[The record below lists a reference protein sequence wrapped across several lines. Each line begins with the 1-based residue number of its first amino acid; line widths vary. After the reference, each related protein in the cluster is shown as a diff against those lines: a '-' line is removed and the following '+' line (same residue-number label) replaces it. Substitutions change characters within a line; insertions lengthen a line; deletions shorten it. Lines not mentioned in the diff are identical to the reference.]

1 MTKPQNIVAQ
11 ISKNVK
17 NLQWECLVDDCNEN
31 AINSHLIQR
40 NGLLSNIAINGHL
53 IEIKMVDAYKWNN
66 KESPLKFS
74 LVGLKNAISH
84 KVFCNNHDTDIFK
97 PIEDEKKDFDSYIS
111 FLLFGYRAICAE
123 IRKKTVNIE
132 NHTRLINSKILER
145 QINKEQLQLIINGSE
160 LGITDLRVM
169 KDMLKNEI
177 QNEEGKYSYYA
188 YTYDNLEIYASAAF
202 SATDIELPRENGSL
216 DLENIYIHILPLTK
230 ETLILVGF
238 HNDFTNDEMIEYC
251 KSWGKLTKNELEIK
265 LTNLF
270 TTNIENWGVSPSL
283 YNKFKES
290 NKRRYIKE
298 LSENVNYFGIA
309 KTAGFNL
316 FERK

>member
-1 MTKPQNIVAQ
+1 
-11 ISKNVK
+11 
-17 NLQWECLVDDCNEN
+17 
-31 AINSHLIQR
+31 
-40 NGLLSNIAINGHL
+40 
-53 IEIKMVDAYKWNN
+53 
-66 KESPLKFS
+66 
-74 LVGLKNAISH
+74 
-84 KVFCNNHDTDIFK
+84 
-97 PIEDEKKDFDSYIS
+97 
-111 FLLFGYRAICAE
+111 
-123 IRKKTVNIE
+123 
-132 NHTRLINSKILER
+132 
-145 QINKEQLQLIINGSE
+145 
-160 LGITDLRVM
+160 M